1 MNQRE
6 NDYEQETL
14 NEMQSYDFVLEGRD
28 GIYRVSWEAL
38 GIQATIDSML
48 ESRDHEVKGHVT
60 FTSTR
65 PISAG
70 HLRFSRLN
78 FTSASARNQMA
89 KSLSQRD
96 ADVDWDK
103 VLEQLSVSVLNAFR
117 EGVPAVLLDGEHDD
131 KEQISPWLIEPLV
144 QLENPTL
151 IYGPGSAGKSW
162 LAQYLA
168 VISDEGLSGAGFAV
182 SKVNVLYLDWET
194 DERELRTRVRMIRRG
209 LGLSTSSGIWYRSMR
224 LGLDQDKEEVRKEII
239 TKGIGLVVID
249 SIGAACAGEPEDAK
263 TVLAMFGAL
272 RSLGVSSICVDHVNK
287 EGHLFGSVYK
297 TNASRQVFECKKDQ
311 QPEDDKLML
320 GLIHKKANNSKL
332 RNVIGLQFVF
342 GDNFMKV
349 ERKDIR
355 NTALEDQMRVSD
367 QIENFLHHQPDGKAT
382 PRDIA
387 DGIDKSENHIK
398 KELSANSNGKGSNR
412 FMNIGN
418 GYYGVVYKG
427 EDIWSL

>member
-1 MNQRE
+1 MNQ
-6 NDYEQETL
+6 QEVL
-14 NEMQSYDFVLEGRD
+14 NENQHYDFTFAGRD
-28 GIYRVSWEAL
+28 GIYALDWEIL
-38 GIQATIDSML
+38 GIKGTIDSMQ
-48 ESRDHEVKGHVT
+48 ETRDHEIKGNVT
-60 FTSTR
+60 FVSTR
-65 PISAG
+65 PTSAG
-70 HLRFSRLN
+70 HLKGNLKLN
-78 FTSASARNQMA
+78 LTSSTSRNQIA
-89 KSLSQRD
+89 KSLKQRD
-96 ADVDWDK
+96 ADLDWDK
-103 VLEQLSVSVLNAFR
+103 IIEQFCMSVLQNFKQ
-117 EGVPAVLLDGEHDD
+117 GNPAVLLNDDNASDDGE
-131 KEQISPWLIEPLV
+131 EGIAYLIEPLV
-144 QLENPTL
+144 QRDNPTL

-194 DERELRTRVRMIRRG
+194 DERELNTRVRMIRRG

-287 EGHLFGSVYK
+287 EGHLFGTVYK
-297 TNASRQVFECKKDQ
+297 TNASRQVFEVKKDQ